1 MKWKECQDFQ
11 MQRIGLAGTPE
22 LIPCGR
28 RYEQLHAGLEL
39 CLCLRQ
45 TVYFLRALTSEL
57 AAGKCRYSI
66 SDHPRRIRRTCL
78 DDEVLMIGFREILGW
93 SQLEGR
99 GTTTEIIGGFALIM
113 VCLLNGKEYAAI
125 AETNVAL
132 AKHADAIP

>member
-28 RYEQLHAGLEL
+28 RYEQLHAVGLEL

-78 DDEVLMIGFREILGW
+78 DDEVAV
-93 SQLEGR
+93 GR
-99 GTTTEIIGGFALIM
+99 PRNYDRNHWRICINYGMFA
-113 VCLLNGKEYAAI
+113 
-125 AETNVAL
+125 
-132 AKHADAIP
+132 

>member
-1 MKWKECQDFQ
+1 M
-11 MQRIGLAGTPE
+11 
-22 LIPCGR
+22 
-28 RYEQLHAGLEL
+28 EL

-93 SQLEGR
+93 WAFVVWRKPLNSVH
-99 GTTTEIIGGFALIM
+99 LI
-113 VCLLNGKEYAAI
+113 VATIFLFSFFVLVSDAA
-125 AETNVAL
+125 EFEDTST
-132 AKHADAIP
+132 IPLMF

>member
-1 MKWKECQDFQ
+1 M
-11 MQRIGLAGTPE
+11 
-22 LIPCGR
+22 
-28 RYEQLHAGLEL
+28 
-39 CLCLRQ
+39 
-45 TVYFLRALTSEL
+45 
-57 AAGKCRYSI
+57 CR
-66 SDHPRRIRRTCL
+66 
-78 DDEVLMIGFREILGW
+78 

>member
-28 RYEQLHAGLEL
+28 RYEQLHAVGLEL

-78 DDEVLMIGFREILGW
+78 DDEVLMIGFREILGRSW
-93 SQLEGR
+93 KAEELRQKSLED
-99 GTTTEIIGGFALIM
+99 L
-113 VCLLNGKEYAAI
+113 
-125 AETNVAL
+125 
-132 AKHADAIP
+132 H

>member
-1 MKWKECQDFQ
+1 MGACIYPLTTLPRLSEKNEVERMSRFPDAADRTCWDTRAHSMRPPIRTAARSWFGALPLSSPNGLFSACPHI
-11 MQRIGLAGTPE
+11 RIG
-22 LIPCGR
+22 GR
-28 RYEQLHAGLEL
+28 
-39 CLCLRQ
+39 
-45 TVYFLRALTSEL
+45 
-57 AAGKCRYSI
+57 
-66 SDHPRRIRRTCL
+66 
-78 DDEVLMIGFREILGW
+78 